1 MSQSSR
7 ATINIQIP
15 CNPRL
20 PSPACPM
27 SSGDSLQLI
36 SVGFIN
42 QATYPSPT
50 LSLSF
55 RSHTPSGDKYLLLYC
70 DLIGQPRMINYNSP
84 LSFCLAPVPLLHCGQ
99 NIVTGQQTLP
109 KLSEEYERE
118 RAREW
123 SGVRL
128 IDSTWRH
135 LLIKPRKDND
145 NKSNAFKIGFDLFRL
160 LQALEDYAAI
170 CFVSPHF

>member
-7 ATINIQIP
+7 VTINIQIP

-20 PSPACPM
+20 PSPAWPM
-27 SSGDSLQLI
+27 SSGDSLPLI

-42 QATYPSPT
+42 RATLPL

-55 RSHTPSGDKYLLLYC
+55 FALTPPQGTKYLLLYC